1 MAEEIKYTEG
11 KLNNEQQEVLEK
23 YDNESRFRVFNNRW
37 IVFTVALIAV
47 GMSLYHLYTSYFGM
61 PVTLKHRSL
70 HVALV
75 LTLIFLLYPA
85 FRKLDRSKLPFYDVA
100 LALMAVSTTVYVF
113 IDYLGIVQ
121 RGGLP
126 NQLDLIFGTILVVLV
141 LEAARRVTGWALPTL
156 AIIFILYGLFGRNL
170 GGIFRHR
177 GYEWSDLVNYF
188 YVTTEGIYGT
198 AIGVSATYIFL
209 FILFGSFLSK
219 SGMGQFFNDLAMAIA
234 GQSKGGP
241 AKVSVIASGFLG
253 SINGAAVANVVTTG
267 AFTIPLMKKIGYK
280 KDFAGAVE
288 ASASVGGQILPPI
301 MGAAAFIMAEMLGIP
316 YSQIALAALLPALLF
331 YIGIIT
337 QIHLRASKEGLEGI
351 SRKNLPRIKEVM
363 KERGHLLIPILF
375 LMYML
380 FFSGKTIIF
389 SAFLTILVT
398 IAVSM
403 LKKTTRMNFRD
414 ILDALESGA
423 RTAVGVAIAC
433 AAVGII
439 VGVATL
445 TGFGLKLA
453 NGIVT
458 LGGESLFLTLL
469 FTMVACIVLGMGLP
483 SIPTYIITATMAAPA
498 LVHLGIEPLVAHL
511 FVFYFGIFANITP
524 PVALASFAAAGISG
538 GNEMRTG
545 FVSMKLAIAGF
556 IVPFMFVYNSSLLLI
571 NTTFIE
577 GLLVVIT
584 SVAGV
589 VMLGTAAEGFFL
601 TRMNVFFRVILFGGA
616 LLFMNPNLIQDIIG
630 FTVIGLII
638 LIQWR
643 KYKKESLLSPVNLR
657 AS

>member
-1 MAEEIKYTEG
+1 MAEKIKFTEE
-11 KLNNEQQEVLEK
+11 KLNQEQKEVLEK

-37 IVFTVALIAV
+37 IALTITIIAV

-75 LTLIFLLYPA
+75 LTLIFMLYPA
-85 FRKLDRSKLPFYDVA
+85 FRNLSRKKLPFYDVL
-100 LALMAVSTTVYVF
+100 LALMALSTTVYIF

-126 NQLDLIFGTILVVLV
+126 NQLDIIFGSVLVILV

-156 AIIFILYGLFGRNL
+156 AILFILYGLFGRNL

-177 GYEWSDLVNYF
+177 GYEWNDLINYF

-209 FILFGSFLSK
+209 FILFGAFLSK

-234 GQSKGGP
+234 GQTKGGP

-280 KDFAGAVE
+280 KNFAGAVE

-331 YIGIIT
+331 YLGIIT

-351 SRKNLPRIKEVM
+351 SRKNLPRVKEVM

-403 LKKTTRMNFRD
+403 LRKTTRMNIRD
-414 ILDALESGA
+414 IIDALENGA
-423 RTAVGVAIAC
+423 RTAVGVAVAC

-498 LVHLGIEPLVAHL
+498 LIHLGIQPLVAHL

-545 FVSMKLAIAGF
+545 FASMKLAIAGF

-571 NTTFIE
+571 DTTFLQ
-577 GLLVVIT
+577 GVLVVIT
-584 SVAGV
+584 SITGV
-589 VMLGTAAEGFFL
+589 VMLGTAVEGYFL
-601 TRMNVFFRVILFGGA
+601 TRMNVILRVFLFGGA
-616 LLFMNPNLIQDIIG
+616 LLFMNPNLIQDIAGI
-630 FTVIGLII
+630 TIIAIVILS
-638 LIQWR
+638 QWK
-643 KYKKESLLSPVNLR
+643 KYKNETNSIQRLKVS
-657 AS
+657 